1 MKSFQNLSKFTL
13 ALAITAFVAT
23 SCKSKKPLAEA
34 PAPEVTTPAPPAP
47 APAPAP
53 VEEKAPEP
61 EPTPSFDYSNVQ
73 FEFNSAVLKTSS
85 YATLDQMGQ
94 EMKKYPEVKFNLN
107 GHASIEGS
115 ASHNMTLSVDR
126 ANSVKAYLVNM
137 GVPTENLE
145 TKGFGASEPVASND
159 TEEGRALNRRV
170 EIKKK

>member
-23 SCKSKKPLAEA
+23 SCKSKKPLAVQPAPEVAAPA
-34 PAPEVTTPAPPAP
+34 PAPE
-47 APAPAP
+47 PAPAP
-53 VEEKAPEP
+53 VEQKQEAPP
-61 EPTPSFDYSNVQ
+61 APVPSFDYSNVQ
-73 FEFNSAVLKTSS
+73 FEFNSAVLKTAS

-94 EMKKYPEVKFNLN
+94 EMKQFPDVKFNLN
-107 GHASIEGS
+107 GHASIEGT

-137 GVPTENLE
+137 GVPAENLE
-145 TKGFGASEPVASND
+145 TKGFGANEPVASND
-159 TEEGRALNRRV
+159 NEEGRALNRRV

>member
-23 SCKSKKPLAEA
+23 SCKSKKPLAVQ
-34 PAPEVTTPAPPAP
+34 PAPEVTTPAP

-53 VEEKAPEP
+53 VEEKKEEAPEP
-61 EPTPSFDYSNVQ
+61 VKMPDFNYSNVQ
-73 FEFNSAVLKTSS
+73 FEFNSAVLKTAS
-85 YATLDQMGQ
+85 YAILDQMGQ
-94 EMKKYPEVKFNLN
+94 EMKKYPEVKFDLN
-107 GHASIEGS
+107 GHASIEGT
-115 ASHNMTLSVDR
+115 AAHNMTLSVDR

-145 TKGFGASEPVASND
+145 TTGFGATQPVASND
-159 TEEGRALNRRV
+159 DEAGRSINRRV

>member
-23 SCKSKKPLAEA
+23 SCKSKKPLAVQ
-34 PAPEVTTPAPPAP
+34 PTPEVTTPAP

-53 VEEKAPEP
+53 VEEKEEAPEP
-61 EPTPSFDYSNVQ
+61 VKMPEFNYSNVQ
-73 FEFNSAVLKTSS
+73 FEFNSAVLKTAS

-94 EMKKYPEVKFNLN
+94 EMKKFPEVKFNLN

-137 GVPTENLE
+137 GVPTDNLV
-145 TKGFGASEPVASND
+145 TTGFGATQPVASND
-159 TEEGRALNRRV
+159 DESGRALNRRV
-170 EIKKK
+170 EIKKM